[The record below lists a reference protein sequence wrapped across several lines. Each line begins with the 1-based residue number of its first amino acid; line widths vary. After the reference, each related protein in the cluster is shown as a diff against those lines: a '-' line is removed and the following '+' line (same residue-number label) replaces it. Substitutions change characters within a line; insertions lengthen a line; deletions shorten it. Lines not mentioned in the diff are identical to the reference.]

1 MTTRRGGGTQDACG
15 NGGPVAGLAVL
26 ISYPARGVR
35 YFVEALAQLMQ
46 RHGEGTRDS
55 PCAPL
60 LVPSHVEHDDVLLPP
75 GCGERGE
82 VGGGKRRKPVPS
94 PRDGTRVIE
103 EALVS
108 SLPAGQ
114 AGRVWWG
121 RRQIE

>member
-1 MTTRRGGGTQDACG
+1 MTTRRGGGTQDAGG
-15 NGGPVAGLAVL
+15 NGGPVAGCLAVHPYL
-26 ISYPARGVR
+26 DRGGR
-35 YFVEALAQLMQ
+35 YFVEALAQLIQ
-46 RHGEGTRDS
+46 RHGEGTRDL

-94 PRDGTRVIE
+94 PRDGTLVIE

>member
-15 NGGPVAGLAVL
+15 NGGPVARLAVL
-26 ISYPARGVR
+26 IPRQGGVR
-35 YFVEALAQLMQ
+35 HFVEALAQLMQ

-60 LVPSHVEHDDVLLPP
+60 LVPSHVERDDVLLPP